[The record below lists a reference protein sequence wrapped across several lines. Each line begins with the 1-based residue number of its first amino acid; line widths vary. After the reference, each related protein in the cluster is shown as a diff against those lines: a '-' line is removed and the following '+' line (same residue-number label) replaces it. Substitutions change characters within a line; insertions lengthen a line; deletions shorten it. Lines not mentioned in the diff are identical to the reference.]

1 MNSSY
6 LNMAAGAFLGTVF
19 VVMSVSLVSESLFHA
34 EAPEQEGFVIEVAE
48 AETGDGGGAP
58 QATPIANLLQTADA
72 AAGEASFAKCQACHT
87 VDEGGANRVGPNLW
101 GVVNRPIAS
110 HEGFSYSAAMTEF
123 SEGGEVVW
131 DYEHLAGFLAAPRS
145 YIQGTAMSFA
155 GLTREDELANVIA
168 YLREL
173 SSEPAPLPEPVEVA
187 EAPAEGAE
195 GGEGEA
201 AAAEGSPALA
211 MLADADA
218 ANGESIFRRCAACHG
233 VEEGGAN
240 RVGPNLWDIVGNT
253 VANNEGFS
261 YSSGMV
267 EYSEGGAKVW
277 EFANLDA
284 FILAPREEV
293 PGTSMGF
300 AGLPNDSDRADLLA
314 YLATLSNEPVELPAA
329 GGEEAA
335 APAEGEAAPAEGEE
349 APAEEAAPA
358 EGEAAPAEGEAA
370 PAEDAAPAEE
380 GTAPTEAPTDAEP
393 TGDGAAVPAEGEPG
407 DTDAAAPADDATE
420 GDEAAPAEGAAA
432 PADEEASAA
441 AGGAVAL
448 IASADVALGEEVFQE
463 CAACHTVDE
472 GGEALVGPN
481 LWGVVNRDVAGV
493 EGFEYSEN
501 FVDYGGEGAVW
512 DYALLDQF
520 LAAPM
525 DEVEGTYMAYP
536 GVVEDDRRA
545 AVIAYLR
552 TLAET
557 PAELPAE

>member
-19 VVMSVSLVSESLFHA
+19 VVMSVSLVSDALFHA

-173 SSEPAPLPEPVEVA
+173 SNEPAPLPEPVEVA
-187 EAPAEGAE
+187 EAPAAE

-218 ANGESIFRRCAACHG
+218 ANGESIFRRCAACHSA
-233 VEEGGAN
+233 EEGGAN
-240 RVGPNLWDIVGNT
+240 RVGPNLWDVVGNP

-261 YSSGMV
+261 YSAGMV
-267 EYSEGGAKVW
+267 EYSEGGAKTW

-293 PGTSMGF
+293 PGTSMSF
-300 AGLPNDSDRADLLA
+300 AGLANDSDRADLLA
-314 YLATLSNEPVELPAA
+314 YLATLSNEPVALPAA
-329 GGEEAA
+329 G
-335 APAEGEAAPAEGEE
+335 GEAAPAEGEE

-358 EGEAAPAEGEAA
+358 EGEEAAASAEEAAPADDAAPAQDAAPAEGEAA
-370 PAEDAAPAEE
+370 PAEEGTAPAAEPAEEAAPAEDSAPAEDATDAAPAE
-380 GTAPTEAPTDAEP
+380 D
-393 TGDGAAVPAEGEPG
+393 
-407 DTDAAAPADDATE
+407 
-420 GDEAAPAEGAAA
+420 AAA
-432 PADEEASAA
+432 PADEEASA

-463 CAACHTVDE
+463 CSACHTVDE
-472 GGEALVGPN
+472 GGEAIVGPN
-481 LWGVVNRDVAGV
+481 LWGIVNRDVAGV

-501 FVDYGGEGAVW
+501 FVNYGGEGAVW

-525 DEVEGTYMAYP
+525 EEVEGTYMAYP

-552 TLAET
+552 TLADT